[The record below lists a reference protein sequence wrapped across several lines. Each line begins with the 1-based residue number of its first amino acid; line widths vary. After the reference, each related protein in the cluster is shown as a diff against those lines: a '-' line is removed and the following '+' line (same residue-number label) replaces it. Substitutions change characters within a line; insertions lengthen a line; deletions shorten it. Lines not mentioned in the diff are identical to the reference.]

1 MTAPDH
7 SSFAHA
13 HQALKGQGDFQF
25 SFPTYVP
32 PKEPEWVKALGQFL
46 HDHGR
51 LLGWIAW
58 IVVGALALYLLYR
71 LAMTYGPDIVKW
83 RPGKKPE
90 KTLLQQTV
98 TWRPTEVQARQ
109 LLKESDT
116 LAAEGRYSEAV
127 HLLLLRSIE
136 DIQARRAGLLR
147 PTLTSREIAMLR
159 ALPGPARQAF
169 TAIANVV
176 ERGRFA
182 ALPIGADDFRRCRQ
196 EYESFALPNWSMA

>member
-1 MTAPDH
+1 MNTPDH
-7 SSFAHA
+7 SSFEQA

-25 SFPTYVP
+25 SFPLYVA

-46 HDHGR
+46 HDNGHW
-51 LLGWIAW
+51 LGWLAW
-58 IVVGALALYLLYR
+58 IVVGALVLYILYR
-71 LAMTYGPDIVKW
+71 LAMAYGPDIVKW

-90 KTLLQQTV
+90 KPLLQQAV
-98 TWRPTEVQARQ
+98 TWRPTEIQARQ
-109 LLKESDT
+109 LLKESDA
-116 LAAEGRYSEAV
+116 LAAQGRYSEAV

-136 DIQARRAGLLR
+136 DIQERRAGLVR

-169 TAIANVV
+169 NFIARVV

-182 ALPIGADDFRRCRQ
+182 ALPIGADDFRACRQ
-196 EYESFALPNWSMA
+196 EYEAFALPNWSMA